1 MLSII
6 IIIIIIIKTKKFQK
20 SFQKML
26 RFSKIFFYQFF
37 IISGCIFTMQNTN
50 SVLKYPVFSEIF
62 QKKLFSCIRPNSKFF
77 LSTFFKKKK
86 TNKQKL
92 HLSHVL
98 KIKNGY
104 HNQFMIIH

>member
-1 MLSII
+1 MLSIII

-77 LSTFFKKKK
+77 LSTFFKKK
-86 TNKQKL
+86 NKQT
-92 HLSHVL
+92 
-98 KIKNGY
+98 KIASFSCFENKKW
-104 HNQFMIIH
+104 IS